1 MLPLD
6 VSSGPLSPSRAGV
19 GLLAMGPRDTTGAS
33 LARLRAL
40 RGAFNETQVKDASER
55 WRQARS
61 SGGSWR
67 TSPSEHSTLARA
79 LELLASRATEGVRA
93 KGAPSRGGP
102 VRAEVAA
109 ALRAP
114 GSLESIATLV
124 SSPNPNASRRA
135 CHALAALLHL
145 LSSAASA
152 RPCASLAVALADRAA
167 RADADPDVALASAS
181 ALLRLN
187 PAAHDAVVDALRDA
201 ASAAVAAERLARFAR
216 GHLTVPA
223 ASPAALVAAALAPRA
238 ELWTADST
246 STTTRSTAFAE
257 GLLALAAAAS
267 NDGASRVAVA
277 ALDAAAEMT
286 RRDDPGFRDALCP
299 RDGSHSRAAEAT
311 RAIACA
317 DGPDDAPARRAAF
330 RLLAAVASNL
340 PPPPSPPSDDAR
352 RWTDLARACVRGVR
366 AFAATIRGEDVRGE
380 GVRGGDVRGEDFRD
394 ASSAAAAATTTTASL
409 LAPAPRGFGDP
420 PPPPPPWRAALLA
433 AGVADALREVT
444 ESWVAA
450 WTSRT
455 FPGGHRLDSP
465 LAVAAA
471 DAFVAVA
478 RLANPG
484 DAPTLAPSDVAAL
497 APACVAAA
505 ALVAPRA
512 TLRDE
517 ALASILRDGKTGLTG
532 SRASDPDASSASAPL
547 GKKIKPALDASVA
560 AAGCAAGNLVA
571 EAVGREAA
579 AALCQLMDCEERGE
593 RRAGEGARSFAA
605 LDAAAEALGGDEW
618 TRRVALHLSLGAWV
632 TPAKATL
639 AAALARRP
647 STRAA
652 LRGAGAIER
661 VAETLAR
668 LTRDAAGRA
677 EAAFATNRDDDDD
690 RGGGSEPGRSR
701 SRAEVDLA
709 ADARADLDV
718 DPDDPDVDLPPR
730 SVLDDDAFA
739 PLAWRPGE
747 ASLVASC
754 LRALAELARDAD
766 ADEAAA
772 IRTAVPELAATVR
785 ALASEEAAESLGG
798 RLGEEARCW
807 ATLATRCLRAPGP
820 NVADA
825 AGVGVGVGFGV
836 GSGSVA
842 WGKAAVAAALADA
855 LPETYAGDA
864 EDAKDGDGDDAAEIA
879 SAFAASPAAAPDVVF
894 RHATGERTPAH
905 AAILAARCPALLRGV
920 DAAAADADRRDGSSS
935 PETTVRVVRLGA
947 GVTPRAFRVALAW
960 AYSGAIDF
968 AAIDDASSDEA
979 STLAAVA
986 RSCGLRDLAATLR
999 ARRPTLG
1006 ARVGAL
1012 TRDLDALIRPTA
1024 RRSDLRLLARDAHGD
1039 ARGDAGG
1046 DDSTPE
1052 LSAHAVV
1059 MCARS
1064 AYCRAALS
1072 PTHGFA
1078 ESTVAAV
1085 SSSTRAT
1092 LRLPVS
1098 TPSALAALRDACYSG
1113 VFPRPT
1119 RRGDGSWASVAV
1131 ELAAGLEYLAMD
1143 AEAEACA
1150 SRLTRAMRD
1159 ASWRE
1164 TVGVEAATEA
1174 LARAAT
1180 LRRWREAEAIAD
1192 AVADAYPEAAKTTA
1206 FETLGEEMREA
1217 MRKAHVAR
1225 ARMGG

>member
-1 MLPLD
+1 
-6 VSSGPLSPSRAGV
+6 
-19 GLLAMGPRDTTGAS
+19 MGPRDTTGAS

-55 WRQARS
+55 WRHARS

-79 LELLASRATEGVRA
+79 LELLASRATEGVQA

-124 SSPNPNASRRA
+124 SSPNRDASRRA
-135 CHALAALLHL
+135 CHALDALLHL
-145 LSSAASA
+145 LSSATSA

-167 RADADPDVALASAS
+167 RADADPDAALAAAS

-201 ASAAVAAERLARFAR
+201 DAAAVAAERLARFAR
-216 GHLTVPA
+216 ENLTVSV
-223 ASPAALVAAALAPRA
+223 ASPAALVVAALAPRA
-238 ELWTADST
+238 ELFHRSCDSP
-246 STTTRSTAFAE
+246 AFAE
-257 GLLALAAAAS
+257 GLLALASSAA

-286 RRDDPGFRDALCP
+286 VRDVPGFYDALCP
-299 RDGSHSRAAEAT
+299 RDGSHSRAAEAA
-311 RAIACA
+311 RALACA
-317 DGPDDAPARRAAF
+317 EGPNDARARGAAF
-330 RLLAAVASNL
+330 RLVAAVAANL
-340 PPPPSPPSDDAR
+340 PPPPSRPSDEAR
-352 RWTDLARACVRGVR
+352 RWTGLARACVRGVR
-366 AFAATIRGEDVRGE
+366 AFAATIRGEDVRGDSE
-380 GVRGGDVRGEDFRD
+380 SFF
-394 ASSAAAAATTTTASL
+394 SSASFATTATARL
-409 LAPAPRGFGDP
+409 LAPTTRGFGDP
-420 PPPPPPWRAALLA
+420 PPPPPPWRATLLA
-433 AGVADALREVT
+433 AGVAGALREVA

-450 WTSRT
+450 WTTRAL
-455 FPGGHRLDSP
+455 PGGHRLDSP
-465 LAVAAA
+465 FSVAAA

-484 DAPTLAPSDVAAL
+484 DAPTLAPFDVAAL
-497 APACVAAA
+497 ARACVAAA

-512 TLRDE
+512 ARRDE
-517 ALASILRDGKTGLTG
+517 ALASILRDGKTDA
-532 SRASDPDASSASAPL
+532 REDASE
-547 GKKIKPALDASVA
+547 KKNAFVA

-571 EAVGREAA
+571 ETVGREAA
-579 AALCQLMDCEERGE
+579 VAVCQLMDCEERGE
-593 RRAGEGARSFAA
+593 GGGASRGEGGGRGAA
-605 LDAAAEALGGDEW
+605 DGASSSAALSSAVSSAASSELDAATRAFGGNEW
-618 TRRVALHLSLGAWV
+618 TRRVALHLSLDAWV

-647 STRAA
+647 SSREA
-652 LRGAGAIER
+652 LRGAGATER

-668 LTRDAAGRA
+668 LTRNAAKRA
-677 EAAFATNRDDDDD
+677 EASFAARRGDDDDD
-690 RGGGSEPGRSR
+690 DDGGGGGREGGSHVDRSR
-701 SRAEVDLA
+701 SRAEVDL
-709 ADARADLDV
+709 
-718 DPDDPDVDLPPR
+718 DDPDVDLPPR
-730 SVLDDDAFA
+730 SVFDDDAFA

-754 LRALAELARDAD
+754 VRALAELARDAD
-766 ADEAAA
+766 AADAAA
-772 IRTAVPELAATVR
+772 IRIAVPALAATVR

-798 RLGEEARCW
+798 GLGEETRCW
-807 ATLATRCLRAPGP
+807 ATLATRCLRAPP
-820 NVADA
+820 
-825 AGVGVGVGFGV
+825 GVRSNHWSNGRTPSTDVDVDIGI
-836 GSGSVA
+836 GSVA
-842 WGKAAVAAALADA
+842 WGKVAVAAALADA
-855 LPETYAGDA
+855 LPATYAGDV
-864 EDAKDGDGDDAAEIA
+864 EDGDDDDAETAAA
-879 SAFAASPAAAPDVVF
+879 SAASPAAAPNVVF

-920 DAAAADADRRDGSSS
+920 DAADADRRDGSSS
-935 PETTVRVVRLGA
+935 PGTTVRVARLGA
-947 GVTPRAFRVALAW
+947 GVTARALRVALTW
-960 AYSGAIDF
+960 AYSGATAIDF
-968 AAIDDASSDEA
+968 AAIDDATSDEA

-986 RSCGLRDLAATLR
+986 RSCSLRDLDATLR
-999 ARRPTLG
+999 ARRPALG

-1012 TRDLDALIRPTA
+1012 TRDLDALVRPTA
-1024 RRSDLRLLARDAHGD
+1024 RHSDLRLEAQDAVRGKDGHDGD
-1039 ARGDAGG
+1039 VDDVDAACG
-1046 DDSTPE
+1046 DDSTVE

-1078 ESTVAAV
+1078 ESAAAAV

-1131 ELAAGLEYLAMD
+1131 ELAAALEYLTMD

-1164 TVGVEAATEA
+1164 TVGVEAATDA
-1174 LARAAT
+1174 LARATT
-1180 LRRWREAEAIAD
+1180 LRRWAEAEAIAD